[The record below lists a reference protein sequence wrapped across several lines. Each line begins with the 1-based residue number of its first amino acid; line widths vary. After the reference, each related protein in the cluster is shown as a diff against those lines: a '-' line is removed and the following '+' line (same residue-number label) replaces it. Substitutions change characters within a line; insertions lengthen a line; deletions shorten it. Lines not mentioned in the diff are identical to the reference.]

1 MVVGDALRYV
11 SLMNLLTRAIGI
23 VAALAS
29 LAGCVL
35 LPESATGSSPDTAS
49 RRVGSARSLETV
61 SVGNNDTVRLD
72 AVTYEG
78 RLVIEANNATV
89 AGAGVGRTV
98 VRGTVVVEGNKNTLR
113 GLTVVGE
120 VRISGNTNDLSGAD
134 LSQAEVEA
142 RGNNNRY

>member
-78 RLVIEANNATV
+78 RLVIEANNQTV
-89 AGAGVGRTV
+89 A
-98 VRGTVVVEGNKNTLR
+98 
-113 GLTVVGE
+113 GE

>member
-113 GLTVVGE
+113 GLTVAGE